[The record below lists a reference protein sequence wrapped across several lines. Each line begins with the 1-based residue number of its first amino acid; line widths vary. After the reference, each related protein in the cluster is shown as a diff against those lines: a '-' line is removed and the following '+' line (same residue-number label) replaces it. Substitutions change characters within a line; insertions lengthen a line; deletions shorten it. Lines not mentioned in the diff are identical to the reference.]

1 MKEKE
6 KIYFVIL
13 GLCLHLIMS
22 QSVHAQ
28 GIRSTEQ
35 SIVGTVLLP
44 PSVPEKDRFV
54 SLSVFTIAPDGEIIA
69 ALGLYDDPQTTR
81 AVDYVELYDGS
92 GGLLAVG
99 WLDRFGILRTAVD
112 RALLQEKSAVLEGVF
127 VLISEGTP
135 A

>member
-1 MKEKE
+1 MKETK

-13 GLCLHLIMS
+13 GLCLLLIMS

-28 GIRSTEQ
+28 GILSTEQ
-35 SIVGTVLLP
+35 SIVGSVMVP

-54 SLSVFTIAPDGEIIA
+54 WLSVFTIAPDGEIIA

-81 AVDYVELYDGS
+81 PVDYVELYGGS

-112 RALLQEKSAVLEGVF
+112 RALLQEESAVLEGVF
-127 VLISEGTP
+127 VLISEGTR

>member
-1 MKEKE
+1 MKEK
-6 KIYFVIL
+6 KTIYFVIL
-13 GLCLHLIMS
+13 GLCLLLILS

-28 GIRSTEQ
+28 GILSTEH
-35 SIVGTVLLP
+35 SLTETVLLP

-54 SLSVFTIAPDGEIIA
+54 WLSVFTIAPDGEIIA

-99 WLDRFGILRTAVD
+99 WLDRFGILRMALD
-112 RALLQEKSAVLEGVF
+112 RALIEEGAVALEGIF
-127 VLISEGTP
+127 VVLPEGTP
-135 A
+135 V